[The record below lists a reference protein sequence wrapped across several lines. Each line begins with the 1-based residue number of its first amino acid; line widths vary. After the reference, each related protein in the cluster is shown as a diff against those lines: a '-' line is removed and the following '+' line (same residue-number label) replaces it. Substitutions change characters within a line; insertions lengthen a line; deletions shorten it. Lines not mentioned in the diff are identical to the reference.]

1 MSSFRTRGL
10 SRRPARGDAEL
21 LDLVAHDDVE
31 ALGEIYDRYARDV
44 WRAVHRTLGAATNV
58 DDVVHAVFMKLPRIA
73 QAYDGRPNCQA
84 WLCGIGV
91 RLALR
96 HRRSAGRLRK
106 MMDAFAQVAI
116 GATHGDPERR
126 VSANQELS
134 AFETALKGLSPK
146 KRAVFVL
153 VEFEGL
159 TTDEVAKALEI
170 PPATVRTR
178 LFHARRELH
187 ERLRREGGR

>member
-1 MSSFRTRGL
+1 L
-10 SRRPARGDAEL
+10 RGDAEL
-21 LDLVAHDDVE
+21 LDLVARNDVE

-44 WRAVHRTLGAATNV
+44 WRAVRRTLGAATNV
-58 DDVVHAVFMKLPRIA
+58 DDLVHAVFIKLPRIA
-73 QAYDGRPNCQA
+73 RSYDGRPSCQA

-96 HRRSAGRLRK
+96 HRRSAGRLRRV
-106 MMDAFAQVAI
+106 MEAFAQIV
-116 GATHGDPERR
+116 GGVSPSDPERR
-126 VSANQELS
+126 VSANQQLT
-134 AFETALKGLSPK
+134 AFEKALERLSPK

-153 VEFEGL
+153 VELEGL
-159 TTDEVAKALEI
+159 TTDEVAKAIEV

-187 ERLRREGGR
+187 ERLQRERGH

>member
-1 MSSFRTRGL
+1 MSAFRTRSL
-10 SRRPARGDAEL
+10 RRSPARGDAEL
-21 LDLVAHDDVE
+21 LELVAHNDVE

-44 WRAVHRTLGAATNV
+44 WRAVRRTLGATTNV
-58 DDVVHAVFMKLPRIA
+58 DDLVHAVFIKLPQIA
-73 QAYDGRPNCQA
+73 RSYDGRPSCQA

-106 MMDAFAQVAI
+106 VMEAFAQMVGGTA
-116 GATHGDPERR
+116 HGDPERR

-134 AFETALKGLSPK
+134 AFERALERLSPK

-159 TTDEVAKALEI
+159 TTDEAAKALEI

-187 ERLRREGGR
+187 ERLQRERAR